1 MRYLDANVFIYAALY
16 SGEKGDNARKI
27 LMELPYSEKSI
38 TSALTLDEVV
48 WVIWKETDRKTG
60 ILGGKNMMRMTNLDI
75 LPVEPK
81 DINLAFNLME
91 QYEKLKPRDAIH
103 LGVALN
109 SGAKTIIS
117 DDSDFD
123 EIKEIEREKLIL

>member
-38 TSALTLDEVV
+38 TSALTLDEVI

-60 ILGGKNMMRMTNLDI
+60 ILEGKNMMRMTNLDI

-81 DINLAFNLME
+81 DINLAFKLME
-91 QYEKLKPRDAIH
+91 QYEKLKPRDATH

-117 DDSDFD
+117 DDGDFD
-123 EIKEIEREKLIL
+123 KIKEIEREKLIL